1 MLCMHTHIHTEPE
14 TMALS
19 LKFLDPFVGI
29 SVTALIQGQLH
40 GPALAHT
47 IPGSGSLGTGNGI
60 VQSTTYTALTT
71 ACLTFFI
78 LSPVILL

>member
-1 MLCMHTHIHTEPE
+1 
-14 TMALS
+14 MALS

-47 IPGSGSLGTGNGI
+47 IPESGSLGTGNGI